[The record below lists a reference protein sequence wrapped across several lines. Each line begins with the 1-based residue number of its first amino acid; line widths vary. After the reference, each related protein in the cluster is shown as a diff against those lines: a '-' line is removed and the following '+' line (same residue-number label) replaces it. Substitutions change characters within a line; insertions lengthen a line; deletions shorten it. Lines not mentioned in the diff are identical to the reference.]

1 MIFWNSEIALA
12 SLEIV
17 IMLWWAFWLG
27 MLFYWSLLPR
37 WDVEVSSWVV
47 ASSDEATSEDD
58 LQLIE
63 WITPTVEAYLH
74 KQQIFSYKDIMSHSV
89 EELED
94 LLIHGPAKLAKLIPT
109 TWPDQAKLADKKRW
123 SELEEYQEIM
133 KKSKK
138 QKKK

>member
-1 MIFWNSEIALA
+1 
-12 SLEIV
+12 
-17 IMLWWAFWLG
+17 